1 MGCVRTGMSG
11 LLPREPPV
19 EQPEQPQVVGLG
31 DGDSADVFSVLSSD
45 TARSVLGR
53 LYREPA
59 TQSELADELGTSIQ
73 NVGYH
78 IEQLVAA
85 DLVTVVDSW
94 YSEKGRDMD
103 VYAPAGDPLVLVA
116 GCPDELEDTREAVT
130 ESPTGDPVSGLGD

>member
-1 MGCVRTGMSG
+1 MSG
-11 LLPREPPV
+11 LLPRERPV

-45 TARSVLGR
+45 TARSVLGQ

-73 NVGYH
+73 NVSYH
-78 IEQLVAA
+78 IERLVAA
-85 DLVTVVDSW
+85 DLLTVVDSW

-116 GCPDELEDTREAVT
+116 AGRDDLEGARQAVT
-130 ESPTGDPVSGLGD
+130 GRPDGDPDQGTSD

>member
-1 MGCVRTGMSG
+1 MSG

-31 DGDSADVFSVLSSD
+31 DGDSADVFSVLSSE
-45 TARSVLGR
+45 TARSVLGQ

-59 TQSELADELGTSIQ
+59 TQSELADELELSIQ
-73 NVGYH
+73 NVAYH
-78 IEQLVAA
+78 IERLVAA

-103 VYAPAGDPLVLVA
+103 VYAPTGDPLVLVA
-116 GCPDELEDTREAVT
+116 GGRDELDDTREAVT
-130 ESPTGDPVSGLGD
+130 GTSAADPAPGLGD

>member
-1 MGCVRTGMSG
+1 MSG

-45 TARSVLGR
+45 TARSVLGQ

-59 TQSELADELGTSIQ
+59 TQSELADELEMSIQ
-73 NVGYH
+73 NVAYH
-78 IEQLVAA
+78 IERLVAA

-116 GCPDELEDTREAVT
+116 GCRDELDDTRDAVAGT
-130 ESPTGDPVSGLGD
+130 PTGDTVSGLGD

>member
-1 MGCVRTGMSG
+1 MSG
-11 LLPREPPV
+11 LIPREPPDR
-19 EQPEQPQVVGLG
+19 QPEQPQVVGLG

-45 TARSVLGR
+45 TARSVLGQ

-59 TQSELADELGTSIQ
+59 TQSELADEFGTSIQ
-73 NVGYH
+73 NVAYH
-78 IEQLVAA
+78 IERLVAA

-116 GCPDELEDTREAVT
+116 GCRDGLEDTREAVAGT
-130 ESPTGDPVSGLGD
+130 PTGDATPGLGE

>member
-1 MGCVRTGMSG
+1 MSG
-11 LLPREPPV
+11 LIPREPPDR
-19 EQPEQPQVVGLG
+19 QPEQPQVVGLG
-31 DGDSADVFSVLSSD
+31 DGDSADIFSILSSD
-45 TARSVLGR
+45 TARSVLGQ

-73 NVGYH
+73 NVAYH
-78 IEQLVAA
+78 IERLVAA

-116 GCPDELEDTREAVT
+116 GCQDELEDTREAVAGT
-130 ESPTGDPVSGLGD
+130 PTGDAAPGPGE

>member
-1 MGCVRTGMSG
+1 MSG

-45 TARSVLGR
+45 TARSVLGQ

-59 TQSELADELGTSIQ
+59 TQSELADELEMSIQ
-73 NVGYH
+73 NVAYH
-78 IEQLVAA
+78 IERLVAA

-116 GCPDELEDTREAVT
+116 GCRDELDDTRDAVAGT
-130 ESPTGDPVSGLGD
+130 PTGDTVSGFGD

>member
-1 MGCVRTGMSG
+1 M
-11 LLPREPPV
+11 
-19 EQPEQPQVVGLG
+19 GLG

-53 LYREPA
+53 LYRDPA
-59 TQSELADELGTSIQ
+59 TQSELAEELGTSIQ
-73 NVGYH
+73 NVAYH
-78 IEQLVAA
+78 IERLVAA

-116 GCPDELEDTREAVT
+116 GRRDELDDAREAVT
-130 ESPTGDPVSGLGD
+130 GTTAGDPASGLGD